1 MVLAAAGLASGP
13 SEAIIIYIQIRKV
26 ERGTMPFETAR
37 SQAHIA
43 SELVLPP
50 PFSAVRL
57 REVGDAFTH
66 AKSVAGELG
75 AGTLVYVGRFDLAE
89 FAVVLEP
96 DETLISSR
104 RVFYAGM
111 TALADALAAH
121 AQPETS
127 IVIDWPDSI
136 LVNHGLVGGG
146 RLAWPEDI
154 SDNDVSPW
162 LVFGGMIRTVS
173 MTGAEPGL
181 NPLVTAL
188 EEEGFTDLMSTHVVE
203 SFARNLMV
211 AIDAWQE
218 SGFGAV
224 QKSYLERMM
233 REQGIRR
240 DIDDNGD
247 LLVRHV
253 GKAEISRQKLLPHLA
268 QTAWFDPKAKGP
280 RT

>member
-1 MVLAAAGLASGP
+1 
-13 SEAIIIYIQIRKV
+13 
-26 ERGTMPFETAR
+26 MPLETAR
-37 SQAHIA
+37 PQTRLAP
-43 SELVLPP
+43 ELALPP
-50 PFSAVRL
+50 PFTAVRL
-57 REVGDAFTH
+57 REVGDAFAH
-66 AKSVAGELG
+66 AIAVAPQMG

-96 DETLISSR
+96 DEPLLKAR

-111 TALADALAAH
+111 AALADALAAR

-136 LVNHGLVGGG
+136 LVNGGLVGGG
-146 RLAWPEDI
+146 RLAWPKDTREIDTP
-154 SDNDVSPW
+154 PW
-162 LVFGGMIRTVS
+162 LVFAGMIRTVS

-188 EEEGFTDLMSTHVVE
+188 EEEGFTDVMSGHVVE
-203 SFARNLMV
+203 SFARHFMV
-211 AIDAWQE
+211 AVDAWQE
-218 SGFGAV
+218 SGFGVVA
-224 QKSYLERMM
+224 KSYIERLP

-247 LLVRHV
+247 LLIRRM
-253 GKAEISRQKLLPHLA
+253 GKADVTRKKFLLQLDQA
-268 QTAWFDPKAKGP
+268 AWFDPQARGP